1 VVAGSKVYEN
11 HTDLPVTGV
20 RIGWPLFTV
29 SPPKLFV
36 SILGQTRGT
45 WKIEQKRIEHYGQF
59 KLMISEIQDSIQT

>member
-29 SPPKLFV
+29 SPPELFADKQEE
-36 SILGQTRGT
+36 LGK
-45 WKIEQKRIEHYGQF
+45 WSKNIEHNG
-59 KLMISEIQDSIQT
+59 